1 MQTLILSTICAFAIA
16 ILVGYLA
23 IPLLRRLKFG
33 QQVRDDGPE
42 THLKKTGT
50 PTMGGIIIWIAL
62 IITTLIFSSGSYRYV
77 TFLTSVT
84 LGFGLIGLIDD
95 LIIVIKKRSLGLRA
109 YQKIIGQF
117 GLAIIVALFA
127 YDDPNIGSK
136 IVVPFLNVEW
146 DLGIFYIPFTI
157 FVVVSLVNAVNL
169 TDGLDGLAGGVTLIN
184 SATFAVIFLA
194 MSAAASAMG
203 LTLYSVDLKNTMV
216 FCAALTGACLGFL
229 RFNSHPASV
238 FMGDTGSLA
247 LGAAVSLMAIV
258 SRMQFLIVIT
268 GLMFVLSALSVVIQV
283 GYYKMTKKRVFKMA
297 PLHHHFE
304 LSGMHETKVV
314 ALYMIITTVLCL
326 IAMLVLV

>member
-1 MQTLILSTICAFAIA
+1 MQALILSTICAFVIA

-33 QQVRDDGPE
+33 QQVRDDGPK
-42 THLKKTGT
+42 THLKKSGT

-62 IITTLIFSSGSYRYV
+62 IVTTLIFSSGSFRYV

-95 LIIVIKKRSLGLRA
+95 LIIVIKKRSLGLKA

-117 GLAIIVALFA
+117 GLAIIVAVFA
-127 YDDPNIGSK
+127 YNDPNIGSK
-136 IVVPFLNVEW
+136 IAVPFLNIEW
-146 DLGIFYIPFTI
+146 DLGIYYIPFTI
-157 FVVVSLVNAVNL
+157 FVVVAMVNAVNL

-184 SATFAVIFLA
+184 SATFAIIFLA
-194 MSAAASAMG
+194 MSAAAGTMG
-203 LTLYSVDLKNTMV
+203 LTLYAVDLKNTMV

-238 FMGDTGSLA
+238 FMGDPGSLA

-258 SRMQFLIVIT
+258 SRMQFLILIT

-283 GYYKMTKKRVFKMA
+283 GYYKLTKKRVFKMA

-304 LSGMHETKVV
+304 LCGVHETKVV
-314 ALYMIITTVLCL
+314 ALYIIITTVLCL
-326 IAMLVLV
+326 VAMLVLV